1 MSNVFFKPLSKTWK
15 LMKSKFVAMYK
26 TKAKLTQTS
35 KSLKDGIWLDK
46 CDPFLLEE
54 KRKELTFLRSS
65 GSNQIT

>member
-1 MSNVFFKPLSKTWK
+1 
-15 LMKSKFVAMYK
+15 MKSKFVAMYK